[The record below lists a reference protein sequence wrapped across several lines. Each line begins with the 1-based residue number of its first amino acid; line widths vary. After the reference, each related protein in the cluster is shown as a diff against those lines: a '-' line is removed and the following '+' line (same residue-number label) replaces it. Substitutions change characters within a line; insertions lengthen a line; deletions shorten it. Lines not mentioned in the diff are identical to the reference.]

1 MNLNLIKWMS
11 SILSHYLTFD
21 ASQVNIVWNEQ
32 LNKLKLYTMPRLL
45 LDKNNVKIV
54 KMVKT

>member
-1 MNLNLIKWMS
+1 MS
-11 SILSHYLTFD
+11 SMLSHNLTFD

-45 LDKNNVKIV
+45 LDKDNVEIV